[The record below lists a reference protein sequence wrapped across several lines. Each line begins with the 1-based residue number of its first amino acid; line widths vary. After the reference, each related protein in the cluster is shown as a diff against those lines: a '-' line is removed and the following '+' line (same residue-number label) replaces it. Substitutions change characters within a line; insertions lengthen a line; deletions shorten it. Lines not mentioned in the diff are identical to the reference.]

1 MLMIRPPPPAFAMRP
16 ATSRAIS
23 QAPLRLVSSTR
34 SQSASSVSSSGLSTT
49 MPALFTR
56 IEIGPSPA
64 SAAAIPSATAAGSVT
79 SRATATAWP
88 PKASIS
94 AASSDRGPALRA
106 ASATLAPALARVR
119 ANRRPSPPEAPVT
132 MATRP
137 SSENSS
143 AMVASPPAGSGPLM
157 VPRGPWPA
165 HAG

>member
-1 MLMIRPPPPAFAMRP
+1 MLTIRPPPVLAMRP

-34 SQSASSVSSSGLSTT
+34 SQSASPVSSSGLSMT

-64 SAAAIPSATAAGSVT
+64 SAAAIPSAMAAGSVT
-79 SRATATAWP
+79 SRTTARASP
-88 PKASIS
+88 PDASIE
-94 AASSDRGPALRA
+94 AASSDRGPARRA

-132 MATRP
+132 MATWP
-137 SSENSS
+137 ASENIL
-143 AMVASPPAGSGPLM
+143 AMVAPPPAGSGPLM

-165 HAG
+165 RAG